1 MYTFTC
7 RGHDRITALHVNQL
21 SFTKGPIPVAPDHT
35 LGVKATFE
43 PDKVQ
48 LLMKGKTTVTV
59 TVTVNDITDSFSA
72 TINPSYRNRD
82 EMHFRTG
89 EFTSDRVL
97 GVKATKGAKQLAR
110 ELVTALADS
119 EAVVTVG
126 LEFS

>member
-21 SFTKGPIPVAPDHT
+21 SFMKGPIPAPDHT

-43 PDKVQ
+43 PDKIQ

-72 TINPSYRNRD
+72 TINHSYRNRD

-97 GVKATKGAKQLAR
+97 GTKATKGAKQLQR
-110 ELVTALADS
+110 ELITALADS
-119 EAVVTVG
+119 ETVVTVG
-126 LEFS
+126 LDFS